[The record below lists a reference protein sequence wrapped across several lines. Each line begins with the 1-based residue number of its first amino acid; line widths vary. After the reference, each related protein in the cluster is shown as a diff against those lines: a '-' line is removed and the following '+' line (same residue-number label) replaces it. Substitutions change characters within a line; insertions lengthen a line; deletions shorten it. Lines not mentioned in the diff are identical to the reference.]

1 MSNCHCF
8 VWQKNLHLS
17 LTLVLAADK
26 IGTTTKMAQIG
37 KSPRHAYN
45 FGCSPGAAITEAHV
59 QSIPSKEEFHTMIQL
74 VCTMA
79 PSSSALHRQCA
90 LIQKIHRTGIAGH
103 ES

>member
-17 LTLVLAADK
+17 LMLVLAADK
-26 IGTTTKMAQIG
+26 IGTTKSG
-37 KSPRHAYN
+37 SNWKSPRHAYN
-45 FGCSPGAAITEAHV
+45 FVCSPGAAITEAHV

-79 PSSSALHRQCA
+79 PSSSALHRQSA